1 MKIASHH
8 PNIIRF
14 YGVTKLQGKGNN
26 YNECKK
32 FDYSIS
38 LTYFLP
44 LDKPNHSI
52 VFVHADGGSLE
63 NYLKTNADIFKWEIQ
78 LRFAKE
84 IADAVS
90 WLYHKKVIHGDI
102 VSINYIRSF
111 KERLRYNTYLIC
123 SFLESQ

>member
-14 YGVTKLQGKGNN
+14 YGVTKLQ
-26 YNECKK
+26 
-32 FDYSIS
+32 
-38 LTYFLP
+38 
-44 LDKPNHSI
+44 DKPNHSI

-102 VSINYIRSF
+102 NSNNILIRKREIKLADFGCSRLQGDKVSTRRGTYQSNI
-111 KERLRYNTYLIC
+111 KRLQT
-123 SFLESQ
+123 